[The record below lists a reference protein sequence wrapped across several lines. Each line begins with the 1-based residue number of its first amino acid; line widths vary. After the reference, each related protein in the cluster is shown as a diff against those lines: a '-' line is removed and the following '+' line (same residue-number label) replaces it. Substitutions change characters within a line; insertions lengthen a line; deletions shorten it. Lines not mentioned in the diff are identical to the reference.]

1 MSSTALMDLHPPEQ
15 PLLVDTVCSAL
26 PECGPELDSMLR
38 CIEAGGSPT
47 RPGAQSMLRVAFWNT
62 ERGYTPEYAADLIGR
77 TGAEVALLCELD
89 NGVARTGQRHV
100 ARDIA
105 QQLHAGYLYAVEF
118 VEMESRDAGELG
130 FHGNAIISQL
140 ECATPF
146 LVRMADDGLWR
157 TGERRARRH
166 GSRIAL
172 ATRVLLD
179 EKPVVVV
186 ATHLESHTTPAERAV
201 QMQALIHAIDDY
213 ADGDPVLLGGDFNTR
228 TAAKD
233 DLRDRASRLQLLHD
247 APTTFTRP
255 APREPLFEIA
265 ARAGYEW
272 VSANTDMPTERA
284 KQPGDDTPRFRLDWF
299 FARGLVCGNPCL
311 VKAESD
317 AGVALSD
324 HDAITLDIRLP

>member
-1 MSSTALMDLHPPEQ
+1 MDLHPPEQ
-15 PLLVDTVCSAL
+15 PLLVDTVCPAL
-26 PECGPELDSMLR
+26 PACGPELGPMLG
-38 CIEAGGSPT
+38 CIEAGGDPT
-47 RPGAQSMLRVAFWNT
+47 RSGAQNTLRLVFWNA
-62 ERGYTPEYAADLIGR
+62 ERGYTPEYAAALIGR

-100 ARDIA
+100 TRDIA

-140 ECATPF
+140 ECTTPF
-146 LVRMADDGLWR
+146 LVRMADDGLWQ

-172 ATRVLLD
+172 ATRVMLD
-179 EKPVVVV
+179 GQPVVVV
-186 ATHLESHTTPAERAV
+186 ATHLESHTTPTERAL
-201 QMQALIHAIDDY
+201 QMQALIAAIDAY

-233 DLRDRASRLQLLHD
+233 DLRDRAARLQLLRD
-247 APTTFTRP
+247 APTSFTRP
-255 APREPLFEIA
+255 APREPLFDIA

-272 VSANTDMPTERA
+272 ATANTDVPTERA
-284 KQPGDDTPRFRLDWF
+284 KHPGDDTPRFRLDWF
-299 FARGLVCGNPCL
+299 FARGLVCGNPGL
-311 VKAESD
+311 VRAESD
-317 AGVALSD
+317 TGVVLSD